1 MRTILFIF
9 RKELIQIFR
18 DKYMPRI
25 IIGVPLLQLLVL
37 AYAATFEI
45 KTTRLVVSD
54 QSRGQEAARL
64 ISRFGGSPFYTIT
77 HRLSDT
83 REAEKIILRGE
94 AHQILVIPSDF
105 EMELVK
111 GGKPSVQILT
121 DAVDASAAGIRAGYA
136 QAVIASYS
144 KSVLLHMGGISKET
158 SPVVIAG
165 QYWYNP
171 ELNYQTYMIP
181 GILVILVTI
190 LGMFLAGMNV
200 VKEKEA
206 GTIEQINVTPI
217 RKYQFIAG
225 KLLPFFFIAML
236 DLALGLALAKVV
248 FNIPMVGSLGLV
260 FLTASL
266 YLSVVLSMG
275 LIISAISDTQQQAMF
290 IAWFFAIVFILLS
303 GLFTPIESMPQWAQW
318 FNKANPIAYFISAMR
333 MILLKGSGFSDVFQ
347 ILVTLAGYGL
357 LMGFFAIRLYRK
369 TT

>member
-1 MRTILFIF
+1 MRTIIFIF

-37 AYAATFEI
+37 AYAATLEI
-45 KTTRLVVSD
+45 KTTRLVVCNLSH
-54 QSRGQEAARL
+54 GQEAARL
-64 ISRFGGSPFYTIT
+64 ISRFGGSPFYTIS
-77 HRLSDT
+77 HRVNDT
-83 REAEKIILRGE
+83 REAEKVILRGE
-94 AHQILVIPSDF
+94 AHQILVIPSGF
-105 EMELVK
+105 EKEMRA
-111 GGKPSVQILT
+111 GGKPTVQLLT

-136 QAVIASYS
+136 RAVVASFS
-144 KSVLLHMGGISKET
+144 KDAMLQISGIGKET
-158 SPVVIAG
+158 AAVKING
-165 QYWYNP
+165 QYWFNP

-181 GILVILVTI
+181 GILVILVTV

-225 KLLPFFFIAML
+225 KLLPFFFIAMI
-236 DLALGLALAKVV
+236 DLALGLGLARLV
-248 FNIPMVGSLGLV
+248 FHIPMVGSLWLV

-266 YLSVVLSMG
+266 YLLVVLAMG
-275 LIISAISDTQQQAMF
+275 LIISTISDTQQQAMF

-333 MILLKGSGFSDVFQ
+333 MILLKGSGFGDIRP
-347 ILVTLAGYGL
+347 ILLTLAGYGVI
-357 LMGFFAIRLYRK
+357 MGFLAIRLYRK
-369 TT
+369 TA